1 MNQQLVFSFWYSQDK
16 YNDEDW
22 NIWDSDLIE
31 GERSHKQVKESSLQE
46 NMECNPFWKFDKS
59 YALRDQNKYRND
71 SDSSINEVN
80 RTDQISHIKQEL
92 HNDNCSHAR
101 LSLKDEVSILLK
113 ALVISKKNR
122 KYSDASSPFS
132 SDYQTKLRDKDG
144 GVNEIDITMRQIEPY
159 EVINIS

>member
-1 MNQQLVFSFWYSQDK
+1 MRQWSYRRRKISQASQRIFIARK
-16 YNDEDW
+16 Y
-22 NIWDSDLIE
+22 
-31 GERSHKQVKESSLQE
+31 GVQ
-46 NMECNPFWKFDKS
+46 PFFWKFDKS